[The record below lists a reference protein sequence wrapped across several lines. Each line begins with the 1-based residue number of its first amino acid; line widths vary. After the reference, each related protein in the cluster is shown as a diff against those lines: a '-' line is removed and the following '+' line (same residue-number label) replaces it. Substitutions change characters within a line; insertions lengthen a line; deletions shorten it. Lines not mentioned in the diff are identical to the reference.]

1 MSRGTLLSINGS
13 MAFIQSLMVEIG
25 VPSFEVYV
33 LCQHKLVSDLGEG
46 KCQDILLNQNP
57 YYNRYLG
64 RSAL

>member
-1 MSRGTLLSINGS
+1 
-13 MAFIQSLMVEIG
+13 MAFIQSLMVEIE

>member
-1 MSRGTLLSINGS
+1 MSRGTRLSIDGS
-13 MAFIQSLMVEIG
+13 MVFIQSLMVEIEI
-25 VPSFEVYV
+25 PSFEV
-33 LCQHKLVSDLGEG
+33 CGQHKLVSDLGEG